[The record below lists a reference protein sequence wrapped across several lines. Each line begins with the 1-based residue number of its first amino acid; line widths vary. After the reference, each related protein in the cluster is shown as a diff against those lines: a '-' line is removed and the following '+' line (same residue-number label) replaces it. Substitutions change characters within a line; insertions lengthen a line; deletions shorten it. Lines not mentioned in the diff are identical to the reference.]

1 MDGSLCVASEIRQE
15 VLEQE
20 ESGGHETNDPS
31 PATNKLQNSSFAAT
45 GYGLSKNWA
54 VLNQERV
61 FRFVRFCTVGSTV
74 ALIDFAMLF
83 VFSRLLPPLIAV
95 TIAYFIGVTCH
106 FLLNKFW
113 VFRCQ
118 RSDYLRQVLQYAIV
132 VGSSW
137 LITLGVVHLCLSNFT
152 SNILIA
158 KLCAIPCATL
168 SGFLLMQLFVF
179 RRSHRHDGAEVE
191 VRG

>member
-1 MDGSLCVASEIRQE
+1 
-15 VLEQE
+15 
-20 ESGGHETNDPS
+20 
-31 PATNKLQNSSFAAT
+31 
-45 GYGLSKNWA
+45 
-54 VLNQERV
+54 
-61 FRFVRFCTVGSTV
+61 V
-74 ALIDFAMLF
+74 ALIDFSMVF
-83 VFSRLLPPLIAV
+83 VFSRFFPPLVAV

-118 RSDYLRQVLQYAIV
+118 RSDYVRQVLQYSVV

-137 LITLGVVHLCLSNFT
+137 LITLGVVHVCLSTFT

-168 SGFLLMQLFVF
+168 TGFLLMQMFVF
-179 RRSHRHDGAEVE
+179 KRTHHPAAEE
-191 VRG
+191 LEASS